1 MKENNWK
8 LTGGLCSGERCL
20 GRFRIRDLQRHELS
34 IIEQLVPVRFF
45 IIADVTGVLNK
56 IIRKQV
62 QENISRVKV
71 PEDGGLL
78 CFKSV
83 GNHFLLIF
91 GPEEIMRDKTNQSMP
106 LINQRH

>member
-45 IIADVTGVLNK
+45 IIADITGVLNK
-56 IIRKQV
+56 ISRKQD
-62 QENISRVKV
+62 QEDISRVKIPNDYCV
-71 PEDGGLL
+71 
-78 CFKSV
+78 SRV
-83 GNHFLLIF
+83 
-91 GPEEIMRDKTNQSMP
+91 
-106 LINQRH
+106 